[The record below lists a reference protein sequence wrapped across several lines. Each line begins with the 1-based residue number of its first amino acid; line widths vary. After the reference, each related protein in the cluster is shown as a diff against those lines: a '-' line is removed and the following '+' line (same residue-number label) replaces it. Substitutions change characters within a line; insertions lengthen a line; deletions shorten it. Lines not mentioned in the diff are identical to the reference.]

1 MPASPRSHGV
11 VWRGFGRPRSDAPPP
26 ARPARLDL
34 LDPSERVQLH
44 RDARRARRD
53 RERTV
58 RHGAERKDPHHRQQD
73 LSTARGAA
81 GACRHRAAQDHGLD
95 RAHSMRC
102 FLYSGDRRGMVHMR
116 APVAVLLAVVSAC
129 SAAAESWPSRPIRAI
144 VPFSAGSASDIIPR
158 VTLEQVSA
166 QLGQPIVVENR
177 VGASGTIGVAAV
189 AKAEPDGYTLLANS
203 GAHTITPWTMTNLA
217 YDVERD
223 FVSVAPMAIL
233 PNVLVIAPS
242 KGIKTARE
250 LVEAARAKPG
260 SMTYASAGAGSA
272 THVSGELFRLSGKFE
287 AVHVPFKGGPEAL
300 TEGMMGRVDFYF
312 VAILP
317 ALQLIREG
325 KLLALAVSTS
335 RRSSALPEVP
345 TTLELGFPN
354 SEYNFWVGLFLP
366 AKTPKDVVARMND
379 ETRKAVQS
387 PVLKERFGKLAAEP
401 MVMTQGEFDDF
412 IRKDIAA
419 MGDLAKASGLGAK

>member
-1 MPASPRSHGV
+1 M
-11 VWRGFGRPRSDAPPP
+11 
-26 ARPARLDL
+26 
-34 LDPSERVQLH
+34 
-44 RDARRARRD
+44 RARRIL
-53 RERTV
+53 V
-58 RHGAERKDPHHRQQD
+58 AI
-73 LSTARGAA
+73 
-81 GACRHRAAQDHGLD
+81 
-95 RAHSMRC
+95 
-102 FLYSGDRRGMVHMR
+102 
-116 APVAVLLAVVSAC
+116 VAVVTLSSGAVADT
-129 SAAAESWPSRPIRAI
+129 WPSRPIRAI

-300 TEGMMGRVDFYF
+300 TEVMMGRVDFYF
-312 VAILP
+312 VPILP

>member
-1 MPASPRSHGV
+1 M
-11 VWRGFGRPRSDAPPP
+11 
-26 ARPARLDL
+26 
-34 LDPSERVQLH
+34 
-44 RDARRARRD
+44 RARR
-53 RERTV
+53 V
-58 RHGAERKDPHHRQQD
+58 LVAI
-73 LSTARGAA
+73 
-81 GACRHRAAQDHGLD
+81 
-95 RAHSMRC
+95 
-102 FLYSGDRRGMVHMR
+102 
-116 APVAVLLAVVSAC
+116 VAVVTLSGGALADT
-129 SAAAESWPSRPIRAI
+129 WPSRPIRAI

-189 AKAEPDGYTLLANS
+189 AKAEADGYTLLANS
-203 GAHTITPWTMTNLA
+203 GAHTITPWTMTSLA
-217 YDVERD
+217 YDVEKD

-300 TEGMMGRVDFYF
+300 TEVMMGRVDFYF
-312 VAILP
+312 VPILP

-335 RRSSALPEVP
+335 QRSSALPEVP
-345 TTLELGFPN
+345 TTTELGFPS

-366 AKTPKDVVARMND
+366 AKTPKDIVVRMNE

-387 PVLKERFGKLAAEP
+387 AALKERFGKLAAEP
-401 MVMTQGEFDDF
+401 MVMTQPEFDDF

-419 MGDLAKASGLGAK
+419 MGELAKASGLGAK